1 LAQKC
6 CDPPQQLVE
15 VHPYRAQDGIEP
27 IALNPA
33 EAVALHSMLSFQV
46 PYPRLDRRSPFH
58 PPPHAPIDPPAMA
71 LIHMDFDISRVS
83 MAAVAHVHKDLLRVC
98 ASNPLNLLQS
108 GLQRVT
114 VIGIA
119 VKGLGPDKP
128 PAAAGGRY
136 TDLASKLVTLVRLA
150 FADALNQ
157 RFMNALD
164 FLLYVFRCCA
174 VMCIPLK

>member
-1 LAQKC
+1 
-6 CDPPQQLVE
+6 
-15 VHPYRAQDGIEP
+15 
-27 IALNPA
+27 
-33 EAVALHSMLSFQV
+33 
-46 PYPRLDRRSPFH
+46 
-58 PPPHAPIDPPAMA
+58 
-71 LIHMDFDISRVS
+71 
-83 MAAVAHVHKDLLRVC
+83 
-98 ASNPLNLLQS
+98 
-108 GLQRVT
+108 VT
-114 VIGIA
+114 VVGIA

-164 FLLYVFRCCA
+164 FLLYVFRGCA